1 MPCPIRVLL
10 ADDHPIMR
18 SGLRHELEPTG
29 DLVVVAEVSLV
40 GDILPAVAQEAP
52 DVAVIGVEFPDGNGI
67 MACRHIRAQ
76 SPQTPVLIFTALDED
91 EYLCQAWAADAS
103 GYLVKGT
110 EPEALI
116 AAIRCVGSG
125 QQTYTP
131 EQLERIQ
138 RWQDTVQ
145 KPLRSLTRREKEV
158 LKLMAERLTNRE
170 IARHLGVSL
179 KAVEFHVRGVRQKLH
194 LCDRREVSV
203 WADHI
208 RLLEE

>member
-116 AAIRCVGSG
+116 AAIRCVAIAGFKRGS
-125 QQTYTP
+125 
-131 EQLERIQ
+131 
-138 RWQDTVQ
+138 
-145 KPLRSLTRREKEV
+145 PLCIEMRRRRSVNEWTRRSSSGSRKRPRRTTRTRCGCSS
-158 LKLMAERLTNRE
+158 ATTASTRR
-170 IARHLGVSL
+170 RPPLG
-179 KAVEFHVRGVRQKLH
+179 
-194 LCDRREVSV
+194 
-203 WADHI
+203 
-208 RLLEE
+208 